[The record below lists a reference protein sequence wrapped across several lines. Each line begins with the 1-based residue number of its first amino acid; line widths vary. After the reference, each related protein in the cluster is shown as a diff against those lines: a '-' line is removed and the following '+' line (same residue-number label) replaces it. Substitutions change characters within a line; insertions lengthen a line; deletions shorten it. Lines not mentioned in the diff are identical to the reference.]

1 MVETIAPVVH
11 GDSRTKYR
19 MTLLLHALGAVLAA
33 ALVGTLAGTIGMV
46 LGAPWG
52 TWSFVAVGSV
62 AVVYAAREITGL
74 KIPIP
79 DRHRQV
85 PLWWRSFYS
94 APVAGFLYGLG
105 IGVGYLTYLSFGT
118 YVAVTAAAV
127 AWGSPPLGAALTAPF
142 GLGRALSVALAN
154 RRAGEDRPSGIDR
167 IDDLAGTR
175 WPRVVNGTAL
185 IVTAAIAVLMS
196 L

>member
-11 GDSRTKYR
+11 GDRRNRYR
-19 MTLLLHALGAVLAA
+19 ITLLVHTLGAVLAA
-33 ALVGTLAGTIGMV
+33 ALVGTLAGTIGMMM
-46 LGAPWG
+46 GAPWG
-52 TWSFVAVGSV
+52 IWSFVAVGCV
-62 AVVYAAREITGL
+62 AVLYAAREITGV

-94 APVAGFLYGLG
+94 APAAGFLYGLG

-127 AWGSPPLGAALTAPF
+127 AWGSPPLGAVLAAPF

-175 WPRVVNGTAL
+175 WPHVANGAAL
-185 IVTAAIAVLMS
+185 ITTAATAILLS

>member
-11 GDSRTKYR
+11 GDSRTRYR
-19 MTLLLHALGAVLAA
+19 ITLLLHALGAVLAA
-33 ALVGTLAGTIGMV
+33 GMVGTLAGTLGML

-52 TWSFVAVGSV
+52 IWSFVAVVCV
-62 AVVYAAREITGL
+62 AVLYAVREITGL

-142 GLGRALSVALAN
+142 GLGRVLSVALAN
-154 RRAGEDRPSGIDR
+154 RNAGEDRPSGIDR

-175 WPRVVNGTAL
+175 WPHVVNGVAL
-185 IVTAAIAVLMS
+185 LAAAAMALLMG

>member
-11 GDSRTKYR
+11 GDNRSRYR
-19 MTLLLHALGAVLAA
+19 VTLVLHALGAVLAA
-33 ALVGTLAGTIGMV
+33 AMVGALAGTIGMV

-52 TWSFVAVGSV
+52 IWSFVAVGSV
-62 AVVYAAREITGL
+62 AMIYAVREITGL

-118 YVAVTAAAV
+118 YVAVTVGAI
-127 AWGSPPLGAALTAPF
+127 AWGSPLLGAALGAPF

-154 RRAGEDRPSGIDR
+154 RSAGEDRPSGIDR
-167 IDDLAGTR
+167 VDDLAGTR
-175 WPRVVNGTAL
+175 RPHVFNGVAL
-185 IVTAAIAVLMS
+185 IATAAMALLLS

>member
-11 GDSRTKYR
+11 GDRRGRYR
-19 MTLLLHALGAVLAA
+19 ITLLLHALGATVAA
-33 ALVGTLAGTIGMV
+33 ALVGTLAGTIGML

-52 TWSFVAVGSV
+52 IWSFVAVGCV
-62 AVVYAAREITGL
+62 AVIYAVREITGV

-94 APVAGFLYGLG
+94 APAAGFLYGLG

-127 AWGSPPLGAALTAPF
+127 AWGSPLLGAMLTAPF

-154 RRAGEDRPSGIDR
+154 RRAGEDRPSGVDR
-167 IDDLAGTR
+167 IDELAESR
-175 WPRVVNGTAL
+175 WPHLVNGVAL
-185 IVTAAIAVLMS
+185 LAAAAMALF
-196 L
+196 LGL